1 VDLLTDEQ
9 VGAYRRDGFVRG
21 GKLLSD
27 EQVQQ
32 LRAEL
37 DRLIA
42 QYDKGHTGQ
51 VYIGD
56 TAAFCQ
62 SRDCFLQFSNVWEIS
77 EPFRALTRDPRLLQ
91 ALRTLLGAKSIRMFA
106 DNVLFKSG
114 RNRAVNNWHQDGPS
128 LDILREPD
136 LATAWIAL
144 DDVGEGDGAVCFA
157 RGSHQW
163 SEGPQAA
170 RKQLAEMDAAGAR
183 GADLREAHVRRGEVH
198 FHHGLTW
205 HCSRENLFGRP
216 RRAFAAFYFP
226 AATRF
231 AGGGSHFFKRFAEV
245 ADGEP
250 LAGRHF
256 PLMPA

>member
-1 VDLLTDEQ
+1 MTLLTTEQ
-9 VGAYRRDGFVRG
+9 IDSYRRDGFVRG
-21 GKLLSD
+21 GRLLND
-27 EQVQQ
+27 DQVEA

-77 EPFRALTRDPRLLQ
+77 EPFGAVTRDPRLVA
-91 ALRTLLGAKSIRMFA
+91 ALRTLLGAESIRMFA

-114 RNRAVNNWHQDGPS
+114 RNRAANDWHQDGPS

-144 DDVGEGDGAVCFA
+144 DDVGDGDGPVCFA

-163 SEGPQAA
+163 SDGPQAA
-170 RKQLAEMDAAGAR
+170 RKCLAEMDAAGS
-183 GADLREAHVRRGEVH
+183 ADLREAHVKRGEVH

-205 HCSRENLFGRP
+205 HCSRENRHGRP

-226 AATRF
+226 ATTKF
-231 AGGGSHFFKRFAEV
+231 AGNGSHFLKRFAEV

-256 PLMPA
+256 PLMAAGA